1 MNKLSKFA
9 SSLII
14 TSLII
19 SPISGIIYQN
29 NHIAKAEKTK
39 RKVIKKE
46 ILSIKEHKE
55 IINSLYQDNII
66 SESKKKELESLLQ
79 DRAFSGYVWVQY
91 FSDGAKDVHIPG
103 WIISVAGGLSF
114 YPLRAVLSSPRVAT
128 FLKLTPAGITYV
140 VNQMIQSKLTDAFLH
155 GLVVYS
161 VNPRVELLHAGSY
174 YYYDTV
180 YDFHH
185 LRIDY

>member
-9 SSLII
+9 SSLLI

-19 SPISGIIYQN
+19 SPISGIVYQN
-29 NHIAKAEKTK
+29 NHIAKAEKK
-39 RKVIKKE
+39 QKKVVKKE
-46 ILSIKEHKE
+46 TLSIKEHKE
-55 IINSLYQDNII
+55 IINSLYKNNII

-79 DRAFSGYVWVQY
+79 DRSFTGYVWVEF

-103 WIISVAGGLSF
+103 WLVSTAGGLAY
-114 YPLRAVLSSPRVAT
+114 YPLVAVLSSPRVSAL
-128 FLKLTPAGITYV
+128 LKLTPAGVTYV
-140 VNQMIQSKLTDAFLH
+140 VNQIISSKLTDAFIH
-155 GLVVYS
+155 GLVIYS

>member
-9 SSLII
+9 SSLLI

-55 IINSLYQDNII
+55 IINSLY
-66 SESKKKELESLLQ
+66 LESLLQ

>member
-9 SSLII
+9 SSLLI

-29 NHIAKAEKTK
+29 NHIAKAEKTEK
-39 RKVIKKE
+39 KVIKKE
-46 ILSIKEHKE
+46 ILSIEEHKE
-55 IINSLYQDNII
+55 IINSLYQNNII
-66 SESKKKELESLLQ
+66 DKNKKKELESLLQ

-103 WIISVAGGLSF
+103 WIISAAGGLSF
-114 YPLRAVLSSPRVAT
+114 YPLSAVFSSARVAT
-128 FLKLTPAGITYV
+128 LLKLTPAGITFV
-140 VNQMIQSKLTDAFLH
+140 VNQIINAKLTDAFLH
-155 GLVVYS
+155 GLVIYS
-161 VNPRVELLHAGSY
+161 VNPRVELIHAGSN